1 MFKTIRNAWS
11 IPDLRKKLL
20 FTLLII
26 VVFRIGSVIPVPF
39 IDTNALADAMAN
51 MRGSATD
58 MSGNANMLAYLD
70 TLSGGAFSNATL
82 FAMGITPYINSSIII
97 QLLCVAIPAL
107 ERLSK
112 EGEAGRRKIGTITR
126 YVTVGLGLIQGTAYF
141 FYLKNSTDTKG
152 NPLTSYNEGF
162 SMVFAAIV
170 IVLVFTA
177 GTALMMW
184 LGEQINKYGI
194 GNGISILLF
203 AGIIA
208 RLPQTVFMLGKYW
221 EIGFGSG
228 EEGSGQPQYFAF
240 VILWVVLFLAVIW
253 LITFMQDSERRIP
266 IQYAK
271 RVVGRKMYGGQ
282 SSHLPIKVALGGVL
296 PIIFASSILSI
307 PSTIN
312 LFAKVDKNSFW
323 GGFFSLF
330 NSDSWVYIGL
340 YFVLILMFAYFYTTI
355 QYNPIEM
362 ANNLKQNNGTIPGIR
377 PGRPTADFIK
387 KILSRIT
394 LIGALFLSVIAL
406 LPILYS
412 DFTGLYGLSMGGTSV
427 IIIVG
432 VALDTAKQLESQMMM
447 RHYKGFLD

>member
-11 IPDLRKKLL
+11 IPDLRKKIL

-26 VVFRIGSVIPVPF
+26 IVFRIGSVIPVPF
-39 IDTNALADAMAN
+39 INTEALQNVMQQSGVADSTSNN
-51 MRGSATD
+51 MI
-58 MSGNANMLAYLD
+58 AYLN

-141 FYLKNSTDTKG
+141 FYLKNSTDEHG
-152 NPLTSYNEGF
+152 NNLTTYNEGF

-203 AGIIA
+203 AGIIE
-208 RLPQTVFMLGKYW
+208 RLPFTVNMLAQYW
-221 EIGFGSG
+221 NLGFADVENGG
-228 EEGSGQPQYFAF
+228 TAQPQYFVF
-240 VILWVVLFLAVIW
+240 VILWVLLFLGVIW
-253 LITFMQDSERRIP
+253 IITFMQDSERRIP

-312 LFAKVDKNSFW
+312 LFAKVDANSFW
-323 GGFFSLF
+323 GKFFALF
-330 NSDSWVYIGL
+330 NSNSWVYIIL
-340 YFVLILMFAYFYTTI
+340 YFILILMFAYFYTTI
-355 QYNPIEM
+355 QYNPVEM
-362 ANNLKQNNGTIPGIR
+362 ANNLKSNNGTIPGIR
-377 PGRPTADFIK
+377 PGAPTAAYIK

-406 LPILYS
+406 LPL
-412 DFTGLYGLSMGGTSV
+412 LYGKFTNMGSLSIGGTS
-427 IIIVG
+427 IIIVVG
-432 VALDTAKQLESQMMM
+432 VALETVKQLESQMMM

>member
-11 IPDLRKKLL
+11 IPDLRKKIL

-26 VVFRIGSVIPVPF
+26 IVFRIGSVIPVPF
-39 IDTNALADAMAN
+39 LDTNVLHSVMSAANNTADSSN
-51 MRGSATD
+51 MV
-58 MSGNANMLAYLD
+58 AYLN

-126 YVTVGLGLIQGTAYF
+126 YVTVGLGLVQGTAYY
-141 FYLKNSTDTKG
+141 FYLRNTTDGSG
-152 NPLTSYNEGF
+152 NHITTYNDGF
-162 SMVFAAIV
+162 SAVFSAIV

-184 LGEQINKYGI
+184 LGEQINKNGI

-208 RLPQTVFMLGKYW
+208 RLPVTLHDLGMFW
-221 EIGFGSG
+221 GMGLG
-228 EEGSGQPQYFAF
+228 DGTEGSGQVQYFVF
-240 VILWVVLFLAVIW
+240 VILWVLFFLAIIW

-312 LFAKVDKNSFW
+312 LFVKAQSGFW
-323 GGFFSLF
+323 AGFFSLF
-330 NSDSWVYIGL
+330 STESWLYIGL
-340 YFVLILMFAYFYTTI
+340 YFLLILMFAYFYTTI

-362 ANNLKQNNGTIPGIR
+362 ANNLKSNNGTVPGIR
-377 PGRPTADFIK
+377 PGAPTAEYIK
-387 KILSRIT
+387 RILSRIT

-406 LPILYS
+406 VPLVYGK
-412 DFTGLYGLSMGGTSV
+412 FTGMGRLSLGGTS
-427 IIIVG
+427 IIIVVG
-432 VALDTAKQLESQMMM
+432 VALETVKQLESQMMM

>member
-11 IPDLRKKLL
+11 IPDLRRKIL
-20 FTLLII
+20 FTLLI
-26 VVFRIGSVIPVPF
+26 VVIFRIGSVIPVPF
-39 IDTNALADAMAN
+39 LNMDALANVM
-51 MRGSATD
+51 
-58 MSGNANMLAYLD
+58 GNASGVDDTLVGYLN
-70 TLSGGAFSNATL
+70 TLSGGAFSNATI
-82 FAMGITPYINSSIII
+82 FAMGITPYINSSIIM
-97 QLLCVAIPAL
+97 QLLCVAIPPL

-112 EGEAGRRKIGTITR
+112 EGEEGRKKIAAITR
-126 YVTVGLGLIQGTAYF
+126 YVTVGLGLIQGTAYYF
-141 FYLKNSTDTKG
+141 FLKNSIDNQVTKA
-152 NPLTSYNEGF
+152 NPNPTYKAIAQYTQGGEMWF
-162 SMVFAAIV
+162 SMIAI
-170 IVLVFTA
+170 ILCFTA
-177 GTALMMW
+177 GTALIMW
-184 LGEQINKYGI
+184 LGEQINKSGI

-208 RLPQTVFMLGKYW
+208 RLPYTISQLGMYWNLAGEDNTSYYVTV
-221 EIGFGSG
+221 
-228 EEGSGQPQYFAF
+228 P
-240 VILWVVLFLAVIW
+240 LWIVLFLVVIW
-253 LITFMQDSERRIP
+253 VITFMQDAERRIP

-282 SSHLPIKVALGGVL
+282 STHLPIKVALGGVM

-307 PSTIN
+307 PSTIKM
-312 LFAKVDKNSFW
+312 FIGEVKSQFW
-323 GGFFSLF
+323 AGFFNAFSPSGWL
-330 NSDSWVYIGL
+330 YAIL
-340 YFVLILMFAYFYTTI
+340 YFLLILAFAYFYTTI

-394 LIGALFLSVIAL
+394 LIGALFLAFIAL

-412 DFTGLYGLSMGGTSV
+412 DVTGLYGLSMGGTSV